1 MLVFARGFTM
11 RNRTVALAQIAPKL
25 GDVRANL
32 ERHLEIAERVGA
44 AGADLVV
51 FPELSLTGYDLQD
64 LAPEVAVP
72 RDGEVLA
79 RLARA
84 SSAVDIVAGFV
95 EEDREHRF
103 YNAAAYLTRGS
114 ILHVHRK
121 LHLPTYGLF
130 QEGREFAPGETLRA
144 FETPN
149 GTVGLLL
156 CEDVWHSPTA
166 WLLAQQG
173 AAMVIVAANGPSRG
187 ADPDRGLRSAG
198 AWRGLLEA
206 TARFHT
212 LFVVFVNRVG
222 CEDGLTFDGGSMV
235 VDPTGVVRAELPPL
249 DEAIECV
256 TLSGDLLRR
265 ARTVSPLLRDARL
278 ELVHREIARL
288 RRLRF
293 DLPPE
298 SGAAS

>member
-1 MLVFARGFTM
+1 ML
-11 RNRTVALAQIAPKL
+11 NRTVALAQIAPRL

-32 ERHLEIAERVGA
+32 ARHLEITDQARA

-64 LAPEVAVP
+64 LVPDVAIR
-72 RDGEVLA
+72 RDGDVLM
-79 RLARA
+79 RLAA
-84 SSAVDIVAGFV
+84 AAQELDLVVGFV

-103 YNAAAYLTRGS
+103 FNAAAYLSGGAVV
-114 ILHVHRK
+114 HVHRK

-130 QEGREFAPGETLRA
+130 QEGREFASGDTLRA
-144 FETPN
+144 FDTRH

-173 AAMVIVAANGPSRG
+173 AALVVVSANGPSRG
-187 ADPDRGLRSAG
+187 AHPEHGLTSVRT
-198 AWRGLLEA
+198 WRDVLRV

-212 LFVVFVNRVG
+212 VFVAYVNRVG

-235 VDPTGVVRAELPPL
+235 VDPLGEIVAELAPL
-249 DEAIECV
+249 DEAVEYV
-256 TLSGDLLRR
+256 SLNAGRLRS
-265 ARTVSPLLRDARL
+265 ARTVSPLLRDARIDF
-278 ELVHREIARL
+278 VHREVDRL

-293 DLPPE
+293 DLPDD
-298 SGAAS
+298 GADP

>member
-1 MLVFARGFTM
+1 ML
-11 RNRTVALAQIAPKL
+11 NRTVALAQIAPRL

-32 ERHLEIAERVGA
+32 ARHLEIADQARA

-64 LAPEVAVP
+64 LVPDVAIR
-72 RDGEVLA
+72 RDGDVLM
-79 RLARA
+79 RLAA
-84 SSAVDIVAGFV
+84 AAQHLDLVVGFV

-103 YNAAAYLTRGS
+103 FNAAAYLSGGAVV
-114 ILHVHRK
+114 HVHRK

-130 QEGREFAPGETLRA
+130 QEGREFASGDTLRA
-144 FETPN
+144 FDTRH

-173 AAMVIVAANGPSRG
+173 AALVVVPANGPSRG
-187 ADPDRGLRSAG
+187 AHAEHGLTSVRT
-198 AWRGLLEA
+198 WRDVLRV

-212 LFVVFVNRVG
+212 VFVAYVNRVG

-235 VDPTGVVRAELPPL
+235 VDPLGEIVAELAPL
-249 DEAIECV
+249 DEAVEYV
-256 TLSGDLLRR
+256 SLDGARLRS
-265 ARTVSPLLRDARL
+265 ARTVSPLLRDARIDF
-278 ELVHREIARL
+278 VHREVDRL

-293 DLPPE
+293 DLPDD
-298 SGAAS
+298 GADK

>member
-1 MLVFARGFTM
+1 ML
-11 RNRTVALAQIAPKL
+11 NRTVALAQIAPKL

-32 ERHLEIAERVGA
+32 ARHLEITDQARA

-64 LAPEVAVP
+64 LVPDVAVR
-72 RDGEVLA
+72 RDGDALT
-79 RLARA
+79 RLAAA
-84 SSAVDIVAGFV
+84 SQDLDLVVGFV

-103 YNAAAYLTRGS
+103 YNAAAYLSGGAV
-114 ILHVHRK
+114 LHVHRK

-130 QEGREFAPGETLRA
+130 QEGREFASGDTLRA
-144 FETPN
+144 FDTRH

-173 AAMVIVAANGPSRG
+173 AALVVVSANGPSRG
-187 ADPDRGLRSAG
+187 AHPEHGLTSART
-198 AWRGLLEA
+198 WRDVLRV

-212 LFVVFVNRVG
+212 VFVAYVNRVG

-235 VDPTGVVRAELPPL
+235 VDPLGEIVAELAAL
-249 DEAIECV
+249 DEAVEYVSID
-256 TLSGDLLRR
+256 GGRLRS
-265 ARTVSPLLRDARL
+265 ARTVSPLLRDARIDF
-278 ELVHREIARL
+278 VHREVDRL

-293 DLPPE
+293 DLPDD
-298 SGAAS
+298 GAGP